1 MATSKPSGT
10 NCPKSSFRSTAHP
23 SKREVRKQQH
33 KLQAKAKQ
41 KSKQKAKKT
50 RSDDQT
56 SEPEVSHSQ
65 HVKSI
70 SSKTKRTK
78 GQKVKRSKRPKE
90 VKPVPSKSTKGATA
104 PPQPQTKRSP
114 TKQVQSQSQRQSGGY
129 SGGVPP
135 LPIPNREVK
144 PARANGTAHECGRV
158 GCRPL
163 QTSRPPADSSAGG
176 RFFCAPAMALNQHVT
191 SDFI

>member
-10 NCPKSSFRSTAHP
+10 NCPKSSFRSTAP
-23 SKREVRKQQH
+23 PPKEKCGSSNTSCKP
-33 KLQAKAKQ
+33 
-41 KSKQKAKKT
+41 KAKK
-50 RSDDQT
+50 RKKQGQKNQT

-104 PPQPQTKRSP
+104 PPQPKTNGHQPSKSSP
-114 TKQVQSQSQRQSGGY
+114 
-129 SGGVPP
+129 
-135 LPIPNREVK
+135 
-144 PARANGTAHECGRV
+144 RAKDNQAVIAAGSHLF
-158 GCRPL
+158 P
-163 QTSRPPADSSAGG
+163 SRTEKLSPPA
-176 RFFCAPAMALNQHVT
+176 PMVLHT
-191 SDFI
+191 SVGE

>member
-1 MATSKPSGT
+1 MPKVFLPQHRTPLQKRSAEAATQVA
-10 NCPKSSFRSTAHP
+10 R
-23 SKREVRKQQH
+23 
-33 KLQAKAKQ
+33 KAKQ

-158 GCRPL
+158 GCRHL
-163 QTSRPPADSSAGG
+163 SRV
-176 RFFCAPAMALNQHVT
+176 R
-191 SDFI
+191 

>member
-33 KLQAKAKQ
+33 KLQEKQ
-41 KSKQKAKKT
+41 SKRVSKKRKKQGQKN
-50 RSDDQT
+50 QT

-104 PPQPQTKRSP
+104 PPQPKTNGHQPSKS
-114 TKQVQSQSQRQSGGY
+114 S
-129 SGGVPP
+129 
-135 LPIPNREVK
+135 L
-144 PARANGTAHECGRV
+144 RANDNQAVIAAGSHLF
-158 GCRPL
+158 P
-163 QTSRPPADSSAGG
+163 SRTEKLSPPAPMVLHTCVGE
-176 RFFCAPAMALNQHVT
+176 
-191 SDFI
+191 

>member
-10 NCPKSSFRSTAHP
+10 NCPKSSFRSTAP
-23 SKREVRKQQH
+23 PPKEKCGSSNTSCKP
-33 KLQAKAKQ
+33 
-41 KSKQKAKKT
+41 KAKK
-50 RSDDQT
+50 RKKQGQKNQT

-158 GCRPL
+158 GCRHLP
-163 QTSRPPADSSAGG
+163 QVR
-176 RFFCAPAMALNQHVT
+176 
-191 SDFI
+191 